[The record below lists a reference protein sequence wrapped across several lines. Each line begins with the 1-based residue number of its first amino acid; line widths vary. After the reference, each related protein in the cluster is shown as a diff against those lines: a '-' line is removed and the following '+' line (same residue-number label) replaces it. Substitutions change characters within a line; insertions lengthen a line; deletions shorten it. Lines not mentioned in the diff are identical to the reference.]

1 MKSFIL
7 NLQGVL
13 ILTLQSKKALKYLVT
28 FNEDIGLS
36 DLKDLAKMFS
46 WWARFPALCLFV

>member
-13 ILTLQSKKALKYLVT
+13 ILTLQSKKTLKYLVT

-36 DLKDLAKMFS
+36 DLEDLAKMFS
-46 WWARFPALCLFV
+46 WREIFPALCLFV